1 MAVKPDKA
9 KREELAAEFFNNHRK
24 FPNCVGIFERPV
36 WVMYDSDEVIEWDMR
51 PNANGNQS
59 DMNNYRSI
67 KRPQ

>member
-1 MAVKPDKA
+1 
-9 KREELAAEFFNNHRK
+9 
-24 FPNCVGIFERPV
+24 
-36 WVMYDSDEVIEWDMR
+36 MYDSDEVIEWDMR